1 MLWLGAEGTCVMVSF
16 AIVSASGGCGPLGS
30 LAHPADR
37 PNTARSATRRT
48 LRQGRSV
55 MAVPT
60 PGMMATSPL
69 ITAQDDD
76 NGRASMIPLPELHL
90 CLRRGEIAH
99 FTDLAWLE
107 TP

>member
-1 MLWLGAEGTCVMVSF
+1 MIVSF

-30 LAHPADR
+30 LAQPAKK
-37 PNTARSATRRT
+37 PNAATSATRRA
-48 LRQGRSV
+48 LRLGRSV

-69 ITAQDDD
+69 VTAQDDD
-76 NGRASMIPLPELHL
+76 NCRASVIPLPELYL
-90 CLRRGEIAH
+90 RLRRGEIAH

>member
-1 MLWLGAEGTCVMVSF
+1 
-16 AIVSASGGCGPLGS
+16 
-30 LAHPADR
+30 
-37 PNTARSATRRT
+37 
-48 LRQGRSV
+48 

-69 ITAQDDD
+69 VTAQDDD
-76 NGRASMIPLPELHL
+76 NCRASVIPLPELYL
-90 CLRRGEIAH
+90 RLRRGEIAH